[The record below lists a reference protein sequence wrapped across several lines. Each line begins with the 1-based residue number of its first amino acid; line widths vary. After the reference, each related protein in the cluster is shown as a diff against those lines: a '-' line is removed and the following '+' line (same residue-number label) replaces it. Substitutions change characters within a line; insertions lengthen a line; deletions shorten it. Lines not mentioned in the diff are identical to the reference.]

1 MRAGASDYRSEPVAP
16 KRLLQALRAATVREA
31 PRVELAPLTEK
42 LGAVLDFHAMIGA
55 APTSAPRWRWRCL
68 LHSHTD

>member
-31 PRVELAPLTEK
+31 PPVELAPLTEK
-42 LGAVLDFHAMIGA
+42 LGAVLDFNAMIGA
-55 APTSAPRWRWRCL
+55 APNFRAALAVAAFATFP
-68 LHSHTD
+68 H